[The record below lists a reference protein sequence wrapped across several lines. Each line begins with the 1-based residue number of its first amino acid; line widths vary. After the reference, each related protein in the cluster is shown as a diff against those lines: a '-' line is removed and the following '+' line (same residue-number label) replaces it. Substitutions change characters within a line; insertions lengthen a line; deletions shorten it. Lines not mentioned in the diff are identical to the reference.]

1 MFDFVRKHTKIMMG
15 VMFLLIIPSFVLFG
29 IQGYNRMNEGGEVV
43 AKVAGNEIKQ
53 MEWDA
58 AHKNEVQRVLA
69 SQPTIDPKILDSA
82 EARYATLEKMVRDR
96 VLAAAAEK
104 SHLVTSDTRLAK
116 SLESDPSIA
125 SLRKPDG
132 TLDVE
137 RYRLLVGAQGMTP
150 EMFEA
155 RVRNDLSTR
164 QVVAGVIG
172 TSFAPNAQSDVALD
186 AFLEKREVQVA
197 SFKSADFAAKL
208 NLSDADLEAW
218 YKEHT
223 AQFQAPEQARIEYLV
238 LDLDGVKKTITP
250 NEADLKTYYEQNAT
264 KLAGQEERRASHI
277 LIASPKTASAD
288 ERKKARAKADELLA
302 QVRKAPATFADVA
315 KKNSQDPG
323 SAQNGGDL
331 DFFSR
336 GAMVKPF
343 EDATFGMKVDDISDV
358 VESDFGYHI
367 IKLTAVRTPKQKSF
381 EEMRPELEAELKNQ
395 QAPKKFAEVAD
406 TFTNGVYEQSD
417 SLKPVADRLKL
428 AVQTAV
434 VTRQPAPGA
443 KGVLAN
449 AKFLDAVFSAD
460 SIEKKRNT
468 EAVETAPN
476 QLVSGRITQ
485 HTPARTLPFA
495 EVKDRVRQQLTT
507 VRSAELAKKEGEA
520 RLAAWKA
527 APATATSLPA
537 AVVVSR
543 ENAQQQDP
551 KVVDAALRADPT
563 ALPAWTGVDL
573 GEQGFAVVKVN
584 KLLPRDTSKDAGKE
598 EVLKQGRDQYTQAL
612 ASAEN
617 AAYYNLLK
625 ERFKVKINVAQPS
638 SKSAATT
645 VEVVK
650 Q

>member
-15 VMFLLIIPSFVLFG
+15 VMFLLIIPSFVMFG

-43 AKVAGNEIKQ
+43 AKVAGAEIKQ
-53 MEWDA
+53 MEWDNV
-58 AHKNEVQRVLA
+58 HKNEVQRVLA
-69 SQPTIDPKILDSA
+69 SQPNIDPKILDSA

-125 SLRKPDG
+125 ALRKPDG

-137 RYRLLVGAQGMTP
+137 RYRQLVGAQGLTP

-155 RVRNDLSTR
+155 RVRTDLSTR
-164 QVVAGVIG
+164 QVVAGVLG
-172 TSFAPNAQSDVALD
+172 TSFASNAQSGVALD

-197 SFKSADFAAKL
+197 LFKSADFASKL
-208 NLSDADLEAW
+208 SLSDADLEAW
-218 YKEHT
+218 YKDHAT
-223 AQFQAPEQARIEYLV
+223 QFQAPEQATIDYLV
-238 LDLDGVKKTITP
+238 LDLDSVKKSIVP
-250 NEADLKTYYEQNAT
+250 VEADLKTYYEQNAA

-288 ERKKARAKADELLA
+288 DRKKARAKAEELLA
-302 QVRKAPATFADVA
+302 EVRKAPASFADIA

-323 SAQNGGDL
+323 SAPNGGDL
-331 DFFSR
+331 DFFGR

-343 EDATFGMKVDDISDV
+343 EDAAFGLKVNDVSDV

-381 EEMRPELEAELKNQ
+381 EEMRPELETELKNQ
-395 QAPKKFAEVAD
+395 QAARKFAEVAD
-406 TFTNGVYEQSD
+406 TFTNGVSEQSD
-417 SLKPVADRLKL
+417 SLKSVADRLKL
-428 AVQTAV
+428 TVQTSTV
-434 VTRQPAPGA
+434 LRQPAPGT
-443 KGVLAN
+443 KGPLVN
-449 AKFLDAVFSAD
+449 AKFLDALFSAD

-468 EAVETAPN
+468 EAVETGPS
-476 QLVSGRITQ
+476 QLVSARITQ

-495 EVKDRVRQQLTT
+495 DVKDRVRQQLTAQ
-507 VRSAELAKKEGEA
+507 RSAELAKKEGEA

-527 APATATSLPA
+527 DPAKATGLPA
-537 AVVVSR
+537 AIVVSR
-543 ENAQQQDP
+543 DNAQQQTP
-551 KVVDAALRADPT
+551 QVVDAVLRADPAT
-563 ALPAWTGVDL
+563 LPAWVGVDL
-573 GEQGFAVVKVN
+573 GAQGYAVAKVN
-584 KLLPRDTSKDAGKE
+584 KLMPHEAGKE
-598 EVLKQGRDQYTQAL
+598 ELLKQGRDQYAQAW
-612 ASAEN
+612 ATAEN
-617 AAYYNLLK
+617 AAYYNQLK
-625 ERFKVKINVAQPS
+625 ERFKVKINVAQPNA
-638 SKSAATT
+638 KSAAAA